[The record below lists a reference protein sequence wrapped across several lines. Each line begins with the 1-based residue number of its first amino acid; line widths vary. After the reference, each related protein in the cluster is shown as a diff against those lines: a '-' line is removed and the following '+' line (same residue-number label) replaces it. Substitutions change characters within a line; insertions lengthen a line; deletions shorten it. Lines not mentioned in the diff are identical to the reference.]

1 MRPAMERNSG
11 AAGAA
16 GAGLEGLDAADAETR
31 ARALDTLVV
40 AGRASTPVLLR
51 ALASR
56 EADVREKAAQGLA
69 EIGDP
74 AAAQALADALADPEP
89 KVRGRAAQGL
99 AAIGDPRSLAAL
111 VATIDDFPDPLHA
124 PHTVSTYV
132 LIARGRDVLPAVAPL
147 LDARLPIT
155 RQRAFAVLQS
165 LVTAMPEAGDW
176 GPLWQSLGGYDPNDP
191 DAAARRAAAARWR
204 QWIAARGL

>member
-1 MRPAMERNSG
+1 MRPAMERKS
-11 AAGAA
+11 AAPSAD
-16 GAGLEGLDAADAETR
+16 LEGLDAADSDTR
-31 ARALDTLVV
+31 TRALDALVV
-40 AGRASTPVLLR
+40 AGRASTPELLR

-56 EADVREKAAQGLA
+56 DADVREKAAQGLA

-74 AAAQALADALADPEP
+74 AAAQALADAIADPEP

-99 AAIGDPRSLAAL
+99 ASIGDPRSLAAL

-132 LIARGRDVLPAVAPL
+132 LIARGRDVLPSVAPL
-147 LDARLPIT
+147 LDAPLPLT
-155 RQRAFAVLQS
+155 RERAFAVLQT

-176 GPLWQSLGGYDPNDP
+176 RTLWQSLGAYDPNDL
-191 DAAARRAAAARWR
+191 DAAARRAA
-204 QWIAARGL
+204 

>member
-1 MRPAMERNSG
+1 MRPAMERKP
-11 AAGAA
+11 AAPSAD
-16 GAGLEGLDAADAETR
+16 LEGLDAADADTR
-31 ARALDTLVV
+31 TRALDALVV

-56 EADVREKAAQGLA
+56 DADVREKAAQGLA

-74 AAAQALADALADPEP
+74 AAAQALADAIADPEP

-99 AAIGDPRSLAAL
+99 ASIGDPRSLAAL

-132 LIARGRDVLPAVAPL
+132 LIARGRDVLPSVAPL

-155 RQRAFAVLQS
+155 RERAFAVLQT

-176 GPLWQSLGGYDPNDP
+176 RTLWQSLGAYDPNDL
-191 DAAARRAAAARWR
+191 DAAVRRAAAARWR
-204 QWIAARGL
+204 QWIGARGL